1 MEAAPAITVA
11 SNSVPANSSVSRVL
25 SDRSIVSDLVPDAPD
40 GGNRA
45 LVTELAAKL
54 AHVHVHRARIPRK
67 RVTPD
72 ALKQLI
78 AGQHQAAV
86 VEQLPQQ
93 VELLGGQLHLVAA
106 DRDLAPSGVDLDGP
120 VLHNG
125 LGWPA
130 ALLG

>member
-11 SNSVPANSSVSRVL
+11 SSSVPANSSVSRVL

-45 LVTELAAKL
+45 LVTELAAEL
-54 AHVHVHRARIPRK
+54 AHVHVHGARVPRK

-72 ALKQLI
+72 ALQQLI

-86 VEQLPQQ
+86 VEQLPEQ
-93 VELLGGQLHLVAA
+93 VKLLGGELNLVAA
-106 DRDLAPSGVDLDGP
+106 YRDLASAGFDLDGA
-120 VLHNG
+120 VLHHSR
-125 LGWPA
+125 
-130 ALLG
+130 